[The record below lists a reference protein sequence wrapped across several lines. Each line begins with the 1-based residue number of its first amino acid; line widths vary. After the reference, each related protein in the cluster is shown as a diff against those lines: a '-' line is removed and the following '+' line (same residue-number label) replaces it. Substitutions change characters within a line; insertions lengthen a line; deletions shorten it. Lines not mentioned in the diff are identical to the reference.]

1 MTHNKHYAVLTP
13 PATPAAAL
21 ELVPTE
27 REQWQAVLA
36 PAPKATPICCNHR
49 CKQGRECP
57 IRALWEAQG
66 MACPRVTAHSEDLV
80 DDTGL
85 LIGRGI
91 LLISSILTIA
101 LGVYLFA

>member
-1 MTHNKHYAVLTP
+1 
-13 PATPAAAL
+13 
-21 ELVPTE
+21 
-27 REQWQAVLA
+27 
-36 PAPKATPICCNHR
+36 
-49 CKQGRECP
+49 
-57 IRALWEAQG
+57 

-80 DDTGL
+80 DDTGH